1 MEWLSQNWIWLALGI
16 GALFMISRRGS
27 GHYAGGH
34 AGHAHGGAS
43 GPGTGDTRIRPA
55 EPACDRERPGTAAVT
70 NSASAA
76 TGAGA
81 TPAQGAPSAHRRHGC
96 C

>member
-34 AGHAHGGAS
+34 AGHGRGGVGA
-43 GPGTGDTRIRPA
+43 PETGDTGVRPA
-55 EPACDRERPGTAAVT
+55 ERACDREHPGTAAVT
-70 NSASAA
+70 DSPGAA

-81 TPAQGAPSAHRRHGC
+81 TPAQGAPRTHRRHGC

>member
-16 GALFMISRRGS
+16 GALFMISRRGL

-34 AGHAHGGAS
+34 AGHGHGGAS
-43 GPGTGDTRIRPA
+43 GPGTGEARVSPA
-55 EPACDRERPGTAAVT
+55 DPARDKERPGTGAVT
-70 NSASAA
+70 DSAVTG

-81 TPAQGAPSAHRRHGC
+81 TPAHGASSTHRRHGC